1 MRVCETCGALGGAHK
16 TSCTGPVMNE
26 IGKPSVQYRRP
37 ESLLEP
43 LRPPMHFMRGSL
55 AHMLPELI
63 STIPGGSDI
72 TITETTAQDGKK
84 ALTITATWNED
95 Q

>member
-26 IGKPSVQYRRP
+26 LGKPSVRRRR
-37 ESLLEP
+37 LEP
-43 LRPPMHFMRGSL
+43 LDQPMHFMHGAIASV
-55 AHMLPELI
+55 LPGI
-63 STIPGGSDI
+63 IQAIPPAADV
-72 TITETTAQDGKK
+72 TITETRDAAGKK

>member
-16 TSCTGPVMNE
+16 SSCTGPVMNE
-26 IGKPSVQYRRP
+26 VGKPSVRRRR
-37 ESLLEP
+37 LEP
-43 LRPPMHFMRGSL
+43 LEQPMHFMRGGL

-63 STIPGGSDI
+63 STIPTSSDI
-72 TITETTAQDGKK
+72 SITETRDDAGKK